1 MEFIIIGVV
10 LAIIIVILT
19 LIKLGIVTSVR
30 ITALYFDYV
39 VISIFGIYL
48 LHTLLS
54 NLITDDKLVWFLS
67 VIITILIL
75 IGYYILTIIINEKL
89 PILSKILNYIV
100 SLMGAIMATRLSIYI
115 FKVIFGMFNDRV
127 VANGDLTFFDSNIA
141 NKIIQ
146 LIFAAVLSIYI
157 YGRRIKLISEGEN
170 I

>member
-30 ITALYFDYV
+30 VTALYFDYV
-39 VISIFGIYL
+39 IISIFGIYL

-54 NLITDDKLVWFLS
+54 TLITDDKLVWFLS

-89 PILSKILNYIV
+89 PILSKIINYIV
-100 SLMGAIMATRLSIYI
+100 SLVGAVMATRLSIYI
-115 FKVIFGMFNDRV
+115 FKVIFGMFNDKV
-127 VANGDLTFFDSNIA
+127 VANGNLTFFDSSIA

-146 LIFAAVLSIYI
+146 LTFSFIISFSIYS
-157 YGRRIKLISEGEN
+157 YRMRDDTDVF
-170 I
+170 

>member
-19 LIKLGIVTSVR
+19 LIKLGTVTSVR

-39 VISIFGIYL
+39 IISVFGTYL

-54 NLITDDKLVWFLS
+54 TLITDDKLVWFLS

-100 SLMGAIMATRLSIYI
+100 SLVGAVMATRLSIYI

-127 VANGDLTFFDSNIA
+127 VANGDLTF
-141 NKIIQ
+141 
-146 LIFAAVLSIYI
+146 LIVILL
-157 YGRRIKLISEGEN
+157 IK
-170 I
+170 

>member
-10 LAIIIVILT
+10 LAIIIVMLT

-30 ITALYFDYV
+30 VTALYFDYV
-39 VISIFGIYL
+39 IISIFGIYL

-54 NLITDDKLVWFLS
+54 TLITDDKLVWFLS

-100 SLMGAIMATRLSIYI
+100 SLVGAVMATRLSIYI

-127 VANGDLTFFDSNIA
+127 VANGDLTFFDSSIA

-146 LIFAAVLSIYI
+146 VTFSLIISFSIYN
-157 YGRRIKLISEGEN
+157 YRIRN
-170 I
+170 DNDVF